1 MYQLGLLRHLQ
12 RSLHTGISY
21 AHEYSKTAQAGQAS
35 CDAGNAQSNTAAD
48 FRSPPPQPE
57 LCPACPH
64 AQTTERRE
72 GLPGPLQRSV
82 RHKGGL
88 LPLLY
93 PHPARAK
100 PQRPDYS
107 RQRISVPESSL
118 SNPLRIQ
125 MSTLLSTAYSTASFW
140 ITFGNGSQVNN
151 SPALTS
157 SIFSASS

>member
-1 MYQLGLLRHLQ
+1 MYQLGLFRHLQ

-21 AHEYSKTAQAGQAS
+21 AHEYSKTRQAGQAS
-35 CDAGNAQSNTAAD
+35 CDAGNL
-48 FRSPPPQPE
+48 RSPPQPGV
-57 LCPACPH
+57 CPACPH
-64 AQTTERRE
+64 AQTAERRE

-82 RHKGGL
+82 RHTGGF

-93 PHPARAK
+93 PRPARAK

-125 MSTLLSTAYSTASFW
+125 MSTLLSTAYSTASF
-140 ITFGNGSQVNN
+140 
-151 SPALTS
+151 
-157 SIFSASS
+157 